1 MKQVERQG
9 ERDGEVDGS
18 FGLVN
23 QELGAM
29 RGNFPK
35 CPNPNNYRPGLR
47 GPMLCNHVIN
57 VAEWT
62 MF

>member
-18 FGLVN
+18 FGFVN

-29 RGNFPK
+29 QGNFPK
-35 CPNPNNYRPGLR
+35 CPNPNNYRPGL
-47 GPMLCNHVIN
+47 
-57 VAEWT
+57 
-62 MF
+62 